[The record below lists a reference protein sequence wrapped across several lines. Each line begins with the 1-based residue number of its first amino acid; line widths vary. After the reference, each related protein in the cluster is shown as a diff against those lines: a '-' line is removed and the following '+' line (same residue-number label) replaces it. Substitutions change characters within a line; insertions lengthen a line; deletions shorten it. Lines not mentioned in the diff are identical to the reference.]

1 MIITNERIHI
11 PFLSLLHRIKHD
23 LMCYGDRFT
32 ERDADI
38 ALEAAPIAKG
48 TGTGFACTGETMI
61 DYPSFCKLLGGFRK
75 TPNN

>member
-1 MIITNERIHI
+1 
-11 PFLSLLHRIKHD
+11 
-23 LMCYGDRFT
+23 MCYGDRFT